1 MRIAYINE
9 LRVIATLCVVLI
21 HSIIIDENTLLHS
34 EIATLMFYKNVL
46 WCVVPLFVMISG
58 ALFLN
63 PSKETSYKA
72 MGKYVRRI
80 FLALVVFGLPMC
92 FMELLYGGEKVS
104 AVLIFDTLTNWVT
117 GHSWGHMWYL
127 YMLLGLYLV
136 TPIIKPFVVE
146 ASDTELKIS
155 LGLLFVLSVLFPL
168 IERMG
173 VDLEGYMIITT
184 PYIFIYV
191 LGYYLCWRASAQW
204 TRNKW
209 LLAAIIVAC
218 VVVLFERIHHNMML
232 YGSVDLVIII
242 QAIAIF
248 LLFKSINKRS
258 KVADILTPY
267 CFGVYLLQAVFA
279 NVAYKVLAI
288 DKAIGVPFYN
298 WIGLGTLFFLFS
310 LAGSFLLSKFP
321 PLRKYVL

>member
-1 MRIAYINE
+1 
-9 LRVIATLCVVLI
+9 
-21 HSIIIDENTLLHS
+21 
-34 EIATLMFYKNVL
+34 
-46 WCVVPLFVMISG
+46 
-58 ALFLN
+58 
-63 PSKETSYKA
+63 
-72 MGKYVRRI
+72 
-80 FLALVVFGLPMC
+80 
-92 FMELLYGGEKVS
+92 
-104 AVLIFDTLTNWVT
+104 
-117 GHSWGHMWYL
+117 
-127 YMLLGLYLV
+127 
-136 TPIIKPFVVE
+136 
-146 ASDTELKIS
+146 
-155 LGLLFVLSVLFPL
+155 
-168 IERMG
+168 
-173 VDLEGYMIITT
+173 MIITT

-191 LGYYLCWRASAQW
+191 LGYYLWWRASAQW

-232 YGSVDLVIII
+232 YGSVDIDIII

-310 LAGSFLLSKFP
+310 LAGSFLLSKFT